1 MDKRENEIE
10 RYLRRQVEARGGR
23 CVKFNP
29 ENNRGW
35 PDRIVLLPGGVLVW
49 VELKRPRG
57 GVIAPA
63 QYVAHE
69 DLRRLGQQ
77 VCVVRTQD
85 EVDRLIEEIVVDSV
99 KRQAE

>member
-1 MDKRENEIE
+1 MEQRESEIE

-49 VELKRPRG
+49 VELKRPKG

-69 DLRRLGQQ
+69 DLRRLGQH
-77 VCVVRTQD
+77 VCVVRTQE
-85 EVDRLIEEIVVDSV
+85 EVDRLIEEITV
-99 KRQAE
+99 AERSK

>member
-10 RYLRRQVEARGGR
+10 RYLRRQVEARSGR
-23 CVKFNP
+23 CVKFIP
-29 ENNRGW
+29 DFNRGW

-49 VELKRPRG
+49 VETKRPIG

-69 DLRRLGQQ
+69 DLRRLGQH
-77 VCVVRTQD
+77 VRVARTQD
-85 EVDRLIEEIVVDSV
+85 EVDRLIEEIA
-99 KRQAE
+99 KF

>member
-10 RYLRRQVEARGGR
+10 RYLRRQVESRGGR

-69 DLRRLGQQ
+69 DLRRLGQH

-85 EVDRLIEEIVVDSV
+85 EVDQLIEEIA
-99 KRQAE
+99 KF

>member
-10 RYLRRQVEARGGR
+10 RYLRRRVEAVGGQ
-23 CVKFNP
+23 CVKFIP
-29 ENNRGW
+29 DFNRGW

-49 VELKRPRG
+49 VELKRPKG

-63 QYVAHE
+63 QHVAHE
-69 DLRRLGQQ
+69 DLRRLGQH
-77 VCVVRTQD
+77 VCVVRTQE